1 MSRTNTMVDDS
12 RLGEEKLSKK
22 ELRQEAANE
31 ARAGI
36 DNRLEELRLD
46 GKKPDNIRQIE
57 EYSRDPSSLNSKKF
71 VNMASDIKDEELR
84 TRIVE
89 LRSATVKSS
98 DFRKEEE
105 RLNSEL
111 IRKQN
116 EYIPPPEPDYD
127 KLPDS
132 RNESLTPPPLP
143 DERELESAAK
153 DAIENAFP
161 GLTDEEMGK
170 ITKELSDR
178 STDNLPPDTNN
189 PINDAL
195 NEVKESTP
203 DISLSDIVQNES
215 KKESITVEINND
227 ALNESLKSI
236 EIEKDKKPENSPESV
251 SLEKEPVSKENTD
264 TRTGEQK
271 NDVRDDVKAPEKE
284 KTPERILEPEKEKEN
299 HKSLSADEK
308 IKSSIILLKDEDKYD
323 KNLAL
328 KEIAAQRMDGV
339 REGKASDILKE
350 TLCRTSPD
358 IERMSAD
365 DIRNDLK
372 QKNFSQLSNDEKI
385 EYLSKA
391 ISATLTG
398 EIRSVDILEKEVPK
412 YADKLKE
419 IEDLK
424 SPINQREADERSLKH
439 ELLDDLKNS
448 IKKNGSDLSAVL
460 NGMDDS
466 RGESL
471 KSDARTQ
478 GLIKTIDEERANRIE
493 QAELKARV
501 IEMSRNPSIK
511 ERNAVS
517 NEYLNA
523 SLTPELTRDIRNLL
537 SKEDSRDTALT
548 SKEKDT
554 LDAAKGICS
563 RISDIRGE
571 EYKLEDLYRRVEIDK
586 GLVKAR
592 DAEARARQERD
603 DRINRNESLY
613 DSLREKNA
621 EKLRTSV
628 ERYKECREKLDKLTE
643 TKNPILKA
651 LRSNKVEKYNETL
664 SVLKDE
670 VLNNTK
676 NSLSLISNYERALP
690 IDKQSDFVTERT
702 ERTNEILASIPQ
714 GFRDAAFRSI
724 EKEAPSIH
732 TISDDERAKSFYKQS
747 TELLDKYEKKN
758 DLSQRSAEILNRS
771 EWLPRDV
778 EKSLSRNEGVMR
790 DMHDARKDA
799 IKNLEKDFIPQ
810 RLAIYKELYQRGES
824 FEIDRADYERY
835 KSRMDA
841 INSRDER
848 ILEKNESLNQSIK
861 EARESLN
868 KGLSEVQNLLDKYD
882 EAEMRSIYYRGKSGA
897 VDITR
902 DEENRLNAYKELSQI
917 EQRYIEH
924 LGNAFFDSRFE
935 GRIPN
940 QNRFEKAMEIDKIVD
955 DLKNIDGRELPK
967 EQTPEIDGKNPEK
980 DAAPQTEE
988 RESEKQETLTKFSVD
1003 EIRNQSFV
1011 RDISVSSDIP
1021 IEKAERI
1028 VNIALDRLDNRDK
1041 YQEAR
1046 EIAIKVMTAPELIN
1060 DREADLL
1067 IRQKQ
1072 IERYLDKSLQVLKNA
1087 GELRAEDAEKMAS
1100 VPRIFARGEHSRD
1113 TYAMDITREADARN
1127 RVAELRDTVKN
1138 GFSKLYDS
1146 VRNFNFK
1153 PVETNSLNDERNSD
1167 KIEKPSLYSRFSD
1180 FARSRI
1186 TQSSLRN
1193 EDTKP
1198 TEERKSH
1205 LTNTLKNVLN
1215 NTRSQSFD
1223 EALSSARRYV
1233 AAGMRNLADKIYKDE
1248 NN

>member
-271 NDVRDDVKAPEKE
+271 
-284 KTPERILEPEKEKEN
+284 
-299 HKSLSADEK
+299 
-308 IKSSIILLKDEDKYD
+308 
-323 KNLAL
+323 
-328 KEIAAQRMDGV
+328 
-339 REGKASDILKE
+339 
-350 TLCRTSPD
+350 
-358 IERMSAD
+358 
-365 DIRNDLK
+365 
-372 QKNFSQLSNDEKI
+372 
-385 EYLSKA
+385 
-391 ISATLTG
+391 
-398 EIRSVDILEKEVPK
+398 VDILEKEVPK

-848 ILEKNESLNQSIK
+848 ILEKNKSLNQSIK

-988 RESEKQETLTKFSVD
+988 REAEKQETLTKFSVD

-1046 EIAIKVMTAPELIN
+1046 EIAIKAMTAPELIN